1 MPAHAPVVAQF
12 LLLAEIPSPSG
23 RERGVADAVIA
34 FLRILGLEPR
44 EDGAGDEA
52 GNLHLWIPGTEAGQ
66 PVLFCAHLDTVE
78 PGAVVRAE
86 VVDGIVRAAE
96 GEVLGADN
104 KAAVAAILDGI
115 RRVLAEGIPH
125 AGIEILFT
133 VQEELG
139 LRGAAAFDTTTLH
152 SAWGYL
158 FDMFGPLGGLVV
170 AAPSYRVVRLD
181 FVGRAAHAST
191 PEQGASAITA
201 AAVALSRF
209 PSGRI
214 DDATTL
220 NIGTISGGSALNVV
234 ADTAQVE
241 IEVRSRDDRRGQAV
255 VAELLR
261 ISRQAAEDSGCTVSA
276 DVETLYN
283 AYTHD
288 DASAALQLAAR
299 AVRQVGRMPHH
310 VEANG
315 GSDANILNA
324 TGLSCVNIGSG
335 MHDIHTD
342 TEWVAVDDLAT
353 LSDLT
358 VALIQEARNLQ

>member
-1 MPAHAPVVAQF
+1 
-12 LLLAEIPSPSG
+12 
-23 RERGVADAVIA
+23 
-34 FLRILGLEPR
+34 
-44 EDGAGDEA
+44 
-52 GNLHLWIPGTEAGQ
+52 TEAGH

-104 KAAVAAILDGI
+104 KAAVAAILDGV

-125 AGIEILFT
+125 AGVEILFT

-139 LRGAAAFDTTTLH
+139 LKGAAAFDTTALH
-152 SAWGYL
+152 SSWGYL

-170 AAPSYRVVRLD
+170 SAPSYRVIQLE
-181 FVGRAAHAST
+181 FTGRAAHAST

-201 AAVALSRF
+201 AAMALSRF
-209 PSGRI
+209 PHGRV
-214 DDATTL
+214 DEATTL

-234 ADTAQVE
+234 AGTAQVD

-261 ISRQAAEDSGCTVSA
+261 ISRRAAEDCGCTVSA
-276 DVETLYN
+276 EVETLYN

-288 DASAALQLAAR
+288 DASAALQLAER
-299 AVRQVGRMPHH
+299 AVRQVGRMPHQ
-310 VEANG
+310 VQAIG

-324 TGLSCVNIGSG
+324 IGLSCVNIASG
-335 MHDIHTD
+335 MHQIHTD
-342 TEWVAVDDLAT
+342 EEWVAVDDLAT

-358 VALIQEARNLQ
+358 VALINEARNSQ